1 MFRNLFWLTLG
12 AFAIG
17 TESFVVSGLLPSLS
31 ADLGV
36 SLWRAG
42 QLVTA
47 FSLTYAVAAPLLAVT
62 TASWPRE
69 RVLRVAM
76 GAFALANVA
85 AAVAPSYGW
94 LVVGR
99 VLLAGCAGLFM
110 ATAGGYA
117 ASSVKP
123 EQRGRAMA
131 LVYMGLTVAT
141 VVGVPLGTLVG
152 HMFGW
157 RSTFLGVAALAAVAW
172 AGLCLPRAPQPLQAV
187 VSLKE
192 RLAVARRPE
201 ILLGLLTTT
210 TTLAGVFAIYT
221 YLSPLLHKVSGYGDT
236 QVAFALM
243 VFGIGSA
250 IGNLWGG
257 HAADA
262 LGPERVIR
270 RALLGVTVLFT
281 LVSVIATWVPPA
293 MATVA
298 ILVVIAA
305 WGVVGWSFPPAQQLS
320 LVRSA
325 PTLAPVVLSL
335 NSSAIYLGVSVGA
348 VLGSFVAASGHIE
361 RLGFLGAA
369 CELVALGLVA
379 LAAKRRA
386 FKAAALANAA

>member
-17 TESFVVSGLLPSLS
+17 TESFVVSGLLPSLA

-36 SLWRAG
+36 SLWSVG

-47 FSLTYAVAAPLLAVT
+47 FSLTYAVATPLLAVT
-62 TASWPRE
+62 TANWPRE

-76 GAFALANVA
+76 GAFAFANVA

-94 LVVGR
+94 LVAGR
-99 VLLAGCAGLFM
+99 VLLACCAGLFM

-117 ASSVKP
+117 TSSVKP

-131 LVYMGLTVAT
+131 MVYMGLTVAT

-152 HMFGW
+152 HLFGW
-157 RSTFLGVAALAAVAW
+157 RATFLGVAALAAIAW
-172 AGLCLPRAPQPLQAV
+172 MGLCLPRAPQPLHPV

-192 RLAVARRPE
+192 RLAIARRPDVM
-201 ILLGLLTTT
+201 LGLLTTT
-210 TTLAGVFAIYT
+210 ACMAGVFSIYT
-221 YLSPLLHKVSGYGDT
+221 YLSPLLHQVSGYGDT
-236 QVAFALM
+236 EVALVLM
-243 VFGIGSA
+243 LFGVGSA

-262 LGPERVIR
+262 LGPVRVVR
-270 RALLGVTVLFT
+270 RALLGVFVLFC
-281 LVSVIATWVPPA
+281 LVSVVATWVPRPVA
-293 MATVA
+293 MVA
-298 ILVVIAA
+298 ILVIVAA

-325 PTLAPVVLSL
+325 PALAPVVLSL
-335 NSSAIYLGVSVGA
+335 NGSAIYLGVSAGA
-348 VLGSFVAASGHIE
+348 VLGSFAVASGHIE
-361 RLGFLGAA
+361 RIGFVGAA
-369 CELVALGLVA
+369 CMLVALFMSR
-379 LAAKRRA
+379 LATRRGTVS
-386 FKAAALANAA
+386 AAPLADAA

>member
-47 FSLTYAVAAPLLAVT
+47 FSLTYAVATPLLAVT
-62 TASWPRE
+62 TAAWPRE

-85 AAVAPSYGW
+85 AAVAPTYGW
-94 LVVGR
+94 LVAGR
-99 VLLAGCAGLFM
+99 ILLAACAGLFM

-131 LVYMGLTVAT
+131 LVYLGLTVAT

-152 HMFGW
+152 HLFGW
-157 RSTFLGVAALAAVAW
+157 RATFLGVAALSAVAW
-172 AGLCLPRAPQPLQAV
+172 VGLCLPRTPQPLQAV

-192 RLAVARRPE
+192 RIAIARRPD

-210 TTLAGVFAIYT
+210 TCMAGVFAIYT
-221 YLSPLLHKVSGYGDT
+221 YLSPLLAQVSGYGDT
-236 QVAFALM
+236 QVALVLM
-243 VFGIGSA
+243 LFGVGSA

-262 LGPERVIR
+262 LGPVRVVR
-270 RALLGVTVLFT
+270 RALLGVIALFC
-281 LVSVIATWVPPA
+281 LVSVIAMWVPQPVATFA
-293 MATVA
+293 MLA
-298 ILVVIAA
+298 VIVG
-305 WGVVGWSFPPAQQLS
+305 WGVVGWSFPPAQQLN

-348 VLGSFVAASGHIE
+348 VLGSFAVASGHIE
-361 RLGFLGAA
+361 RVGFVGAA
-369 CELVALGLVA
+369 CEAVALLLVS
-379 LAAKRRA
+379 LAARRRTVA
-386 FKAAALANAA
+386 VRPLADAA